1 MNVLDY
7 IDTLHPDPTWRP
19 WRAFV
24 AAVYGEPMD
33 DESLALFR
41 RCTGRERPRE
51 GGYPEAVCVVGVQS
65 GKSSVAAAL
74 AGHAALTGDHGTHAL
89 LVGQDHRGAM
99 RALLRYAREPFAEV
113 DAFRAEVERQTRD
126 TLELKNGTYL
136 SAYPCRPAAV
146 RGVRANIVAIDE
158 LAFFISTDGR
168 PTDTEM
174 LRVARG
180 RVATTGGKLVVLSS
194 PYWQAGALWDLYRR
208 HYGAEDSDTLVW
220 QADAPTMNPTLSAD
234 YLERMR
240 AEDPEAAQSEVE
252 GLFRAGVSVLF
263 DADALDAVVETDVRE
278 RLPVTGVRYA
288 AHFDPSGGR
297 RDSAALAVA
306 HLDGDRAV
314 LDLCRAWGSPH
325 NPAQVIADAV
335 EDLKRF
341 GVQGV
346 QVDRFGGEYPR
357 EQFRD
362 RDVKVT
368 VADKSTS
375 EHYLELLPLV
385 NAAAITL
392 LDDDALLRELRG
404 LERRRGSA
412 GKDRVDHRRGSHDDR
427 AAACAGALLLAAASK
442 RREWVGSW
450 LRSWSDANQPRPTG
464 PVYRVDGVEVTENQ
478 YLKAKARGPETGVL
492 PKMYERA
499 GLAKHRHV
507 E

>member
-7 IDTLHPDPTWRP
+7 LDTLHPQASWRP
-19 WRAFV
+19 WRAFC
-24 AAVYGEPMD
+24 AAVYGEPMSEAD
-33 DESLALFR
+33 LELFR

-51 GGYPEAVCVVGVQS
+51 GGYPEAVCVCGVQS
-65 GKSSVAAAL
+65 GKSSVCGAL

-99 RALLRYAREPFAEV
+99 RALLRYAREPFETV
-113 DAFRAEVERQTRD
+113 DAFRAEVDRQTRD
-126 TLELKNGTYL
+126 TLELKGGTYL

-158 LAFFISTDGR
+158 LAFFTATDGR

-180 RVATTGGKLVVLSS
+180 RVATTGGKVIVLSS
-194 PYWQAGALWDLYRR
+194 PYWQVGALWDLYRK
-208 HYGAEDSDTLVW
+208 HYAQEDSDTLVW
-220 QADAPTMNPTLSAD
+220 QADAPTMNPTLAAD

-240 AEDPEAAQSEVE
+240 LEDPEAAQSEVE

-263 DADALDAVVETDVRE
+263 DPDALDAVVETDVRE
-278 RLPVTGVRYA
+278 HLPVAGVRYA

-297 RDSAALAVA
+297 RDAAALAVA

-314 LDLCRAWGSPH
+314 LDLCRAWPSPH

-335 EDLKRF
+335 EELKRF

-362 RDVKVT
+362 RGVKVT
-368 VADKSTS
+368 VAEKSTS

-385 NAAAITL
+385 NAAGVTL
-392 LDDDALLRELRG
+392 LDDDALKRELLG

-412 GKDRVDHRRGSHDDR
+412 GRDRVDHRRGSNDDR
-427 AAACAGALLLAAASK
+427 AAASTGALLLAAAGK
-442 RREWVGSW
+442 AREWRERWLKPWSAEHDALDRLSATVFGSAYV
-450 LRSWSDANQPRPTG
+450 RG
-464 PVYRVDGVEVTENQ
+464 GHHV
-478 YLKAKARGPETGVL
+478 AR
-492 PKMYERA
+492 ER
-499 GLAKHRHV
+499 R
-507 E
+507 